1 MPLKLYLAT
10 VKINVMLQLEDTKD
24 KTIYIYPV
32 QRWINVGKH
41 YYFYEFDALLPQDD
55 KQIQER
61 KLDLARKRIMYEFK
75 PSIRGGPKLVRKITK
90 HFIISVRI
98 TLY

>member
-1 MPLKLYLAT
+1 MFVLKLNLAT

-24 KTIYIYPV
+24 KTVYIFPI

-41 YYFYEFDALLPQDD
+41 YYFYEFDAVLPQDD
-55 KQIQER
+55 MQIQER

-75 PSIRGGPKLVRKITK
+75 PSIRGGPKLVRNITE
-90 HFIISVRI
+90 HFLISVCI
-98 TLY
+98 T